1 MAGRGGETMQ
11 KKGEGVRDFFI
22 ASYLKN
28 TIPEVLYKEKR
39 KKKITRIVLKME
51 L

>member
-11 KKGEGVRDFFI
+11 KIKAEGVRDFFI

-28 TIPEVLYKEKR
+28 TNF
-39 KKKITRIVLKME
+39 
-51 L
+51 